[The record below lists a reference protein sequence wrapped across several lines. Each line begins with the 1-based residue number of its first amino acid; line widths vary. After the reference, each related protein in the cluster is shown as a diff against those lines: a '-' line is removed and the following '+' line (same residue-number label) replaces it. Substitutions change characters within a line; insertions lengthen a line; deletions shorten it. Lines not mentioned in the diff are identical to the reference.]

1 MKFAFGKNKFVKKN
15 IEEVCKN
22 DPKMLLSLLYTSER
36 SWAYAMEL
44 K

>member
-1 MKFAFGKNKFVKKN
+1 MKFSYGKNKFIKKN
-15 IEEVCKN
+15 IVDDCKN
-22 DPKMLLSLLYTSER
+22 DPKMLLSLLYNAER